1 MNIRT
6 DYLNELQRQEETKKT
21 SKPIQSSGAFEELL
35 SQEIATTSTTQINS
49 NDTSMVF
56 TGKLN
61 NIDPTVLMAL
71 NKSEMIGSLGD
82 TTLDSVTKQTDALL
96 LSWDEYSAALEAGAS
111 ARGAWEKITKIEAQI
126 KKLQGNLASMQS
138 PNSNLESIANELNIM
153 TIVEKAKINR
163 GDYTL

>member
-49 NDTSMVF
+49 NDISMVF

-71 NKSEMIGSLGD
+71 NKPEMIGALGD

-96 LSWDEYSAALEAGAS
+96 LSWDEYSAALEGGAS
-111 ARGAWEKITKIEAQI
+111 ARGAWEKLTKIEAQI